1 MRTCLILDPDG
12 SWIQGSVF
20 LPRLCNQSLHWP
32 ESVSVHSGDRQSL
45 PIHWFPLSGWVWAVN
60 VNALHFM
67 LIALLTIIIS
77 RTFRVLHTQNSSPIL
92 ALSRLNKLESL
103 STMGE
108 GDHFE
113 VLGLLLI
120 RRLLPHVWV
129 GTCEMFR
136 YKHIM
141 AIQDR
146 HNSEYTIC
154 TI

>member
-1 MRTCLILDPDG
+1 MQEQLAALGGELD
-12 SWIQGSVF
+12 
-20 LPRLCNQSLHWP
+20 
-32 ESVSVHSGDRQSL
+32 
-45 PIHWFPLSGWVWAVN
+45 
-60 VNALHFM
+60 
-67 LIALLTIIIS
+67 
-77 RTFRVLHTQNSSPIL
+77 
-92 ALSRLNKLESL
+92 SL

-108 GDHFE
+108 GDHVE

-120 RRLLPHVWV
+120 KRLFPHVRV

-146 HNSEYTIC
+146 HNSEYTIW